1 VAAFGDWTNR
11 DSDNNLLVR
20 DAVYKANCD
29 GFVGA
34 TGTATVSGDWTIEF
48 SILVG
53 ANPPTT
59 ARYYFSHRL
68 SESNRSI
75 APTGIVPVRKDEYFK
90 VTYYYGATL
99 YPLAA
104 YWWIPI
110 GDCECVKQ

>member
-1 VAAFGDWTNR
+1 
-11 DSDNNLLVR
+11 VR
-20 DAVYKANCD
+20 IRRPLQDITFRIAYLKA
-29 GFVGA
+29 
-34 TGTATVSGDWTIEF
+34 
-48 SILVG
+48 
-53 ANPPTT
+53 
-59 ARYYFSHRL
+59 
-68 SESNRSI
+68 I